1 MQTMNRIDALPA
13 SWEAVLRAVST
24 THATT
29 IARVAGELDMRPA
42 AVRNVVLALER
53 RGLVTRAEG
62 LYDPS
67 SQHERMVI
75 FTTRRGRRWLRRH
88 PARPFSLAV

>member
-1 MQTMNRIDALPA
+1 MQTMTRTDALPA
-13 SWEAVLRAVST
+13 SWEAVLRAVSD

-29 IARVAGELDMRPA
+29 IARVARALDMRPA
-42 AVRNVVLALER
+42 AVRNIVLALER

-67 SQHERMVI
+67 SRHDRMVI
-75 FTTRRGRRWLRRH
+75 FTTRLGRRRLRR
-88 PARPFSLAV
+88 RPLRRLALAA